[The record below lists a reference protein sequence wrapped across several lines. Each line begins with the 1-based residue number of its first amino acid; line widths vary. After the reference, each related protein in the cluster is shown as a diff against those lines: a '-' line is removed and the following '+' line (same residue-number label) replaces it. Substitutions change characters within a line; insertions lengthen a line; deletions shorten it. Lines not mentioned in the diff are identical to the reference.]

1 MIAKISRPSKALA
14 GFLFILLI
22 CGCATFSRAPW
33 GGFSGPERGEGTP
46 AKIDS
51 QRIPAE
57 RYRSL
62 ALRYEKD
69 QQLYTAVFLWRV
81 VRKFDHGDRQAEEKI
96 RELDL
101 RIRTAAEKHFLNGV
115 EYARRSAFDSA
126 RNEFLM
132 TLAYDPNQT
141 GALEFLRNSANFSGY
156 MRYETKR
163 GDTMRT
169 VAQKVYD
176 DPEKDFIIA
185 HFGKMSSNDS
195 LKPGTV
201 LKLPLLKEKPEPRT
215 RHMAQPSAPQ
225 SSISKQSA
233 SRPSVS
239 SKPSPPRV
247 PRAYDKAG
255 AESHYR
261 RGVSFFLAED
271 MQRAIREWEQ
281 ALSLDPEHPNARRN
295 IEKARNLL
303 KKGQLK

>member
-1 MIAKISRPSKALA
+1 MIAKISRPFKALA
-14 GFLFILLI
+14 AFLTILLI
-22 CGCATFSRAPW
+22 CGCATFPRASR
-33 GGFSGPERGEGTP
+33 GGLPGAERGEGAP
-46 AKIDS
+46 AKMDS

-81 VRKFDHGDRQAEEKI
+81 VRKFDRGDRQADEKI

-101 RIRTAAEKHFLNGV
+101 RIRSAAEEHFLNGV

-132 TLAYDPNQT
+132 TLAYDPNQP
-141 GALEFLRNSANFSGY
+141 GALEFLRNAANFSGY
-156 MRYETKR
+156 TRYETKR
-163 GDTMRT
+163 GDTIRT
-169 VAQKVYD
+169 VAQKVYG

-185 HFGKMSSNDS
+185 HFGNMNSNDS
-195 LKPGTV
+195 LRPGTV
-201 LKLPLLKEKPEPRT
+201 LKLPLLEEKAESKAR
-215 RHMAQPSAPQ
+215 RMAQPNMPQ
-225 SSISKQSA
+225 SSVSKQSA
-233 SRPSVS
+233 SRTSV
-239 SKPSPPRV
+239 SKPSSLRV
-247 PRAYDKAG
+247 PRDYDKAG

-261 RGVSFFLAED
+261 MGVSFFLAED